1 MNFPWRD
8 GNRVE
13 LLINGEEYFPRLF
26 QCIAEA
32 RREILLETFIIFEDE
47 VGRQLQEALSAAAE
61 RGVEVQVTVDGYG
74 TASLST
80 DYLARLTA
88 AGVRVHLFD
97 PRPRLLGMRTNL
109 FRRLHRKLVVIDR
122 RQAFVG
128 GINYGEDHLVRRG
141 NMAKQDYAVRALAPV
156 VEVAGDHHRLAL
168 RQARHQLAEQL
179 QLALALR
186 LAQSQVHADRVQRT
200 ADVDHRMQQAAFLV
214 ARHRDVEVA
223 VGEDRMLGEHG
234 IAMVA
239 FGIHR
244 VAPVGELRP
253 HAVGQILVLRRRR
266 PGRQARGV
274 QAMGAEDLLEEHQ
287 VGTDAAH
294 RFAQLRQD
302 EAPIERVETLVGV
315 HRQHLQA
322 RQDHAALSRRSS
334 GNCPG
339 TVRRL
344 PSSSS
349 SCRRRRAS

>member
-1 MNFPWRD
+1 M
-8 GNRVE
+8 
-13 LLINGEEYFPRLF
+13 
-26 QCIAEA
+26 
-32 RREILLETFIIFEDE
+32 
-47 VGRQLQEALSAAAE
+47 
-61 RGVEVQVTVDGYG
+61 
-74 TASLST
+74 
-80 DYLARLTA
+80 
-88 AGVRVHLFD
+88 
-97 PRPRLLGMRTNL
+97 
-109 FRRLHRKLVVIDR
+109 
-122 RQAFVG
+122 
-128 GINYGEDHLVRRG
+128 
-141 NMAKQDYAVRALAPV
+141 
-156 VEVAGDHHRLAL
+156 
-168 RQARHQLAEQL
+168 
-179 QLALALR
+179 
-186 LAQSQVHADRVQRT
+186 QRT
-200 ADVDHRMQQAAFLV
+200 ADVDHRMQQAALLV

-266 PGRQARGV
+266 PGWQARGV

-339 TVRRL
+339 TVRRP

>member
-1 MNFPWRD
+1 SAVLRGCRRARGSSWLHLHRQRQVVGQVRP
-8 GNRVE
+8 GP
-13 LLINGEEYFPRLF
+13 PREDARLAPAG
-26 QCIAEA
+26 IAQVNAVQRQHRPA
-32 RREILLETFIIFEDE
+32 RREAARRPALGADEDFAQAATGE
-47 VGRQLQEALSAAAE
+47 QLVS
-61 RGVEVQVTVDGYG
+61 
-74 TASLST
+74 
-80 DYLARLTA
+80 
-88 AGVRVHLFD
+88 
-97 PRPRLLGMRTNL
+97 
-109 FRRLHRKLVVIDR
+109 
-122 RQAFVG
+122 
-128 GINYGEDHLVRRG
+128 
-141 NMAKQDYAVRALAPV
+141 ALAPV

-168 RQARHQLAEQL
+168 RQARHQFAEQL

-339 TVRRL
+339 TVRRP